1 MSSPSIAAIF
11 GQRVVIGVGD
21 LSVSNNQSITLSTYA
36 LGSCV
41 AVVAYDPIARAGGL
55 LHAMLPEAKLSPDKA
70 KGQPAMFVD
79 TGMAALLRALTG
91 LKVDY
96 RRLHIFL
103 AGGAAVLGGSDMF
116 KIGERNV
123 RATLSLLGELGL
135 RVSHSEVGGTINRTV
150 HLEVGTGQISMK
162 TPTATEKWSMAA

>member
-41 AVVAYDPIARAGGL
+41 AVVAYDPVVRAGGL
-55 LHAMLPEAKLSPDKA
+55 LHAMLPQSKLSPDKA
-70 KGQPAMFVD
+70 RAQPAMFVD

-91 LKVDY
+91 
-96 RRLHIFL
+96 F
-103 AGGAAVLGGSDMF
+103 
-116 KIGERNV
+116 
-123 RATLSLLGELGL
+123 
-135 RVSHSEVGGTINRTV
+135 
-150 HLEVGTGQISMK
+150 
-162 TPTATEKWSMAA
+162 

>member
-41 AVVAYDPIARAGGL
+41 AVVAYDPVVRAGGL
-55 LHAMLPEAKLSPDKA
+55 LHAMLPQSKLSPDKA
-70 KGQPAMFVD
+70 RAQPAMFVD

-96 RRLHIFL
+96 RRSHIFL

-123 RATLSLLGELGL
+123 RATLDLLGELGM

-150 HLEVGTGQISMK
+150 HLEIGTGQISMK
-162 TPTATEKWSMAA
+162 TPTSTEKWSLAA